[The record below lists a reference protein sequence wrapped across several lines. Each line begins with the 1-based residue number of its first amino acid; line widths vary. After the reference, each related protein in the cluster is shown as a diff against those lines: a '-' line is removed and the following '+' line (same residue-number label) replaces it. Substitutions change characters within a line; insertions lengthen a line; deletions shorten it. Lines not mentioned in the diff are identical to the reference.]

1 MFDILIQNN
10 ASKEI
15 FILKQ
20 LENVSDSN
28 LYLQFEDV
36 DLPAAVKG
44 GEYTYAVI
52 FNDRED
58 VEYETKSLL
67 LKTVLHTDEG
77 DFILGDLKPITG
89 LLRVGE
95 IETINQYKKDENKPI
110 YYYKK

>member
-15 FILKQ
+15 FILPQ
-20 LENVSDSN
+20 MENMSENN
-28 LYLQFEDV
+28 LYLQFDNVNFPSGVV
-36 DLPAAVKG
+36 D

-52 FNDRED
+52 YNDRDD
-58 VEYETKSLL
+58 VVYETNIVLM
-67 LKTVLHTDEG
+67 KTVLKTGEG
-77 DFILGDLKPITG
+77 DFVLGDLKPLTG

-95 IETINQYKKDENKPI
+95 VQDSNTYKKDENKTI